1 MEREALAAEINRV
14 CRLTGQFTLR
24 SGREADT
31 YFDKYQFESRP
42 AVLAAVAQHLA
53 RLVPDDVSVLAG
65 LELGGIP
72 VVTALSL
79 QSGLPASFL
88 RKEPKSH
95 GTCRYAEGP
104 ELKGERVLLVEDVVS
119 TGGAIIEQARML
131 RDDQVT
137 VDRVLVVLDRETGG
151 KEVLAAEGIEM
162 ISLFR
167 QSDLDVLPRSS

>member
-1 MEREALAAEINRV
+1 MPI
-14 CRLTGQFTLR
+14 
-24 SGREADT
+24 
-31 YFDKYQFESRP
+31 
-42 AVLAAVAQHLA
+42 
-53 RLVPDDVSVLAG
+53 VPDDITVLAV

-104 ELKGERVLLVEDVVS
+104 ELKGETLLLLEDVVS
-119 TGGAIIEQARML
+119 TGGAIIAEARML
-131 RDDQVT
+131 REDEVT

-151 KEVLAAEGIEM
+151 EETLA
-162 ISLFR
+162 R
-167 QSDLDVLPRSS
+167 RRHRNDQSVSAV